1 MVKAEGEVMEKL
13 PVPWRNNS
21 GNWLTLKLKDDID
34 EVISA
39 DKEFA
44 LFMESE
50 KQRTAKAMQQ
60 ARVLKVIATIIALAV
75 LGLVMAGMFLLL
87 RHNSHLIHR

>member
-1 MVKAEGEVMEKL
+1 L
-13 PVPWRNNS
+13 P
-21 GNWLTLKLKDDID
+21 

-50 KQRTAKAMQQ
+50 RQRSEQAMQQ
-60 ARVLKVIATIIALAV
+60 ARVLKVIATVVALAL
-75 LGLVMAGMFLLL
+75 LGLVLAGAVIVLLKSPRL
-87 RHNSHLIHR
+87 HQ